1 MERNEMIHIVLPIH
15 NRKPITCRFIKQ
27 LKRQREVAFAEM
39 QRQEMERRKH
49 MKAPILYRP
58 G

>member
-1 MERNEMIHIVLPIH
+1 MIHIVLPIH

-39 QRQEMERRKH
+39 QRQEMERQKH